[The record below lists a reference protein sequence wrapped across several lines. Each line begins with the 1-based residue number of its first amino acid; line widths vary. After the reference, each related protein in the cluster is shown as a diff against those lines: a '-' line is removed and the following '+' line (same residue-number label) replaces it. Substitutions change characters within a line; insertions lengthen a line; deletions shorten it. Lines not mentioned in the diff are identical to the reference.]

1 MCVKNELICIE
12 NMSLEGMGMYG
23 YRGYWDYNTFLRMDA
38 HIY

>member
-23 YRGYWDYNTFLRMDA
+23 YSGD
-38 HIY
+38 